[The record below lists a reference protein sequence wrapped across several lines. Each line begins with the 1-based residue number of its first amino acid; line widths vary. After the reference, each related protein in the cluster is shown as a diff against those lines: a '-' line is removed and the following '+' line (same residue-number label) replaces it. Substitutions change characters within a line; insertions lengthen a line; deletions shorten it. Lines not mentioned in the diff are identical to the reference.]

1 MPGRE
6 LKDNLTGNNSYP
18 QDVTSERAILA
29 LCLKNK
35 EIVDNI
41 IKDKLLREDFYD
53 ERNGLIFSAMME
65 LYTENMPIDP
75 YTVCSVLEK
84 KVEPRQK
91 LNNLERA
98 GGNEYVLGIID
109 TYAVKASVVE
119 YVNIVREKS
128 KRRTYVKTLENML
141 KKAMDSGTDST
152 NDLVD
157 ATIGTLSSMRE
168 ETVGVGF
175 ESLGSILKRN
185 IQEIYEVSLNGK
197 KNSAIRTGFRGL
209 DFKLGGLRPGT
220 LNILAARPGMGK
232 TAFAINIA
240 TNVATFYHVP
250 VNIFSLEMSKGEIA
264 NRILASKTSFSTKEL
279 QKAKLS
285 PEKLHDVALAGDEM
299 TGLPI
304 YIDDNSGVNPV
315 SMISSC
321 KELQSQGHLGLVIV
335 DYLQLMT
342 LPGKGANYS
351 RQQEISDI
359 SRSLKLL
366 AKEMNVP
373 VIALSQLSRGAEKR
387 DDHTPMLSDLRD
399 SGAIEQDA
407 DSVWFIDRNDYYKTE
422 GDEKV
427 SDNEVLDARVII
439 AKNRHGERGDV
450 KLKWI
455 GSRTLFFDPPKDSD
469 PQESN
474 YQGRQSSYTATVPES
489 KSAANYQ
496 YEDNPPPPPPAP
508 EDVPPPPPEDAYGGY
523 SGEPV
528 PESYPVSEDD
538 VPQEASSDNEEFFAD
553 GETYTELP
561 GDLFGEDV

>member
-6 LKDNLTGNNSYP
+6 LKDNLTGNGSYP

-35 EIVDNI
+35 EIVDNT

-91 LNNLERA
+91 QNNLERA

-109 TYAVKASVVE
+109 TYAVKASVEE

-128 KRRTYVKTLENML
+128 KRRRYVKTLEDML
-141 KKAMDSGTDST
+141 KMAMDSGKETT
-152 NDLVD
+152 GELVD

-168 ETVGVGF
+168 EKSGIGF
-175 ESLGSILKRN
+175 ESLGSILHRN
-185 IQEIYEVSLNGK
+185 IQEIYEVSVNGK
-197 KNSAIRTGFRGL
+197 KSSAVKTGFRGL

-240 TNVATFYHVP
+240 TNVAGLYHVP
-250 VNIFSLEMSKGEIA
+250 VAIFSLEMSKGEIA
-264 NRILASKTSFSTKEL
+264 NRILASKTSFPTKEL
-279 QKAKLS
+279 QNPKFAPDKLQQ
-285 PEKLHDVALAGDEM
+285 VALAGNDM
-299 TGLPI
+299 SSMPI

-315 SMISSC
+315 SMLSSC
-321 KELQSQGHLGLVIV
+321 KELQAAGHLGIVIV

-427 SDNEVLDARVII
+427 SDTEALDAKVII

-455 GSRTLFFDPPKDSD
+455 GSKTLFFDPPKSSD
-469 PQESN
+469 PQESS
-474 YQGRQSSYTATVPES
+474 YHQGKQSSYTATVPS
-489 KSAANYQ
+489 SQSAANYQ
-496 YEDNPPPPPPAP
+496 YEDDPVPPPPPPAP
-508 EDVPPPPPEDAYGGY
+508 DDAPPQDDMYGGY
-523 SGEPV
+523 PGDVNGAP
-528 PESYPVSEDD
+528 YPVSEDD
-538 VPQEASSDNEEFFAD
+538 VPQEVSPDNADFFSDAD
-553 GETYTELP
+553 TATDLP
-561 GDLFGEDV
+561 EDLFTDD